1 MTKCSN
7 VFFYGDARAWKW
19 ATCSVTLWRLA
30 LSLSFNRKG
39 LWYTYFLCS
48 VMGMPVTT
56 VMISW
61 WPVVTIV
68 IMIRKMMVSVV
79 RCRLFDGQ
87 PAGGGVN
94 HGLMVIERLKVIML
108 KNWCWGWHSL
118 RIQPSLLDAVL
129 GAFRL
134 AKRPEKSEER
144 RMFSKARNNSVGK
157 ILWVLFPLIL

>member
-39 LWYTYFLCS
+39 LRYTYFLCS

-68 IMIRKMMVSVV
+68 IMIRKMMVPVV

-118 RIQPSLLDAVL
+118 RIQPFLLDAALV
-129 GAFRL
+129 AFRL

>member
-19 ATCSVTLWRLA
+19 ATCSLTLWRLA

-68 IMIRKMMVSVV
+68 IMIRKMMVPVV

-118 RIQPSLLDAVL
+118 RIQPSLLHSALGRFVWRNVL
-129 GAFRL
+129 KGARRDGFFR
-134 AKRPEKSEER
+134 KFK
-144 RMFSKARNNSVGK
+144 G
-157 ILWVLFPLIL
+157 

>member
-19 ATCSVTLWRLA
+19 ANCSVTLWLLA
-30 LSLSFNRKG
+30 LFLSFSRKG
-39 LWYTYFLCS
+39 LRYTYFLCG
-48 VMGMPVTT
+48 VMGIPVTT
-56 VMISW
+56 VLIHLMTGSYQ
-61 WPVVTIV
+61 
-68 IMIRKMMVSVV
+68 IRKMMVLVV
-79 RCRLFDGQ
+79 RWRLFDGQ

-108 KNWCWGWHSL
+108 KNLCWGWHSL

>member
-19 ATCSVTLWRLA
+19 ANCSVTLWRLA

-39 LWYTYFLCS
+39 LRYTYFLCS

-68 IMIRKMMVSVV
+68 IMIRKMMVPVV

-157 ILWVLFPLIL
+157 ILWELFPLIL

>member
-19 ATCSVTLWRLA
+19 VTCSVTLWRLA

-39 LWYTYFLCS
+39 LRYTYSLCS

-68 IMIRKMMVSVV
+68 IMIRKMMVPVV

-118 RIQPSLLDAVL
+118 QIQPSLLDAVL